1 MSPLAPEFR
10 ARPYLAPDMA
20 ICNPA
25 DLPQILKKG
34 QRVLGLDVGTK
45 TIGLALS
52 DTLLMVATPLRT
64 VRRTRFKADAAEV
77 LREVDAHGVGA
88 LAIGLPIALD
98 GRESP
103 RSQSVRQFARN
114 LLEIRDLPVVFWD
127 ERLSTAAVERTMIEA
142 DLTRRRRSEIIDRTA
157 AAYILQGLLD
167 RLAHDRANETAR
179 ST

>member
-1 MSPLAPEFR
+1 
-10 ARPYLAPDMA
+10 MA
-20 ICNPA
+20 LCNPS
-25 DLPQILKKG
+25 DLPQILEKG
-34 QRVLGLDVGTK
+34 RRILGLDVGTK

-77 LREVDAHGVGA
+77 LREVDAHRVGA
-88 LAIGLPIALD
+88 LAIGLPIGLD
-98 GRESP
+98 GRETP

-114 LLEIRDLPVVFWD
+114 LLELRDLLVVFWD

-142 DLTRRRRSEIIDRTA
+142 DLSRQRRKEIIDRTA

-167 RLAHDRANETAR
+167 RLAHDRTNDQPT
-179 ST
+179 SS

>member
-1 MSPLAPEFR
+1 
-10 ARPYLAPDMA
+10 MA
-20 ICNPA
+20 ICNPG
-25 DLPQILKKG
+25 DLPQILAKG

-64 VRRTRFKADAAEV
+64 IRRGRFKTDAAEV
-77 LREVDAHGVGA
+77 LREVDAHGAGA

-142 DLTRRRRSEIIDRTA
+142 ALTRRRRSEIIDRTA

-167 RLAHDRANETAR
+167 RLAHENAKAR
-179 ST
+179 SS

>member
-1 MSPLAPEFR
+1 
-10 ARPYLAPDMA
+10 MA
-20 ICNPA
+20 ICNPG
-25 DLPQILKKG
+25 DLPQILAKG

-64 VRRTRFKADAAEV
+64 IRRGRFKTDAAEV
-77 LREVDAHGVGA
+77 LREVDAHGAGA

-167 RLAHDRANETAR
+167 RLAHENAKAR
-179 ST
+179 SS

>member
-1 MSPLAPEFR
+1 
-10 ARPYLAPDMA
+10 MA
-20 ICNPA
+20 ICNPG
-25 DLPQILKKG
+25 DLSQILAKG

-64 VRRTRFKADAAEV
+64 VRRTRFKTDAAEV

-114 LLEIRDLPVVFWD
+114 LLEIRDLPMVFWD
-127 ERLSTAAVERTMIEA
+127 ERLSTAAVERVMIEA
-142 DLTRRRRSEIIDRTA
+142 DITRRRRGEIIDRTA

-167 RLAHDRANETAR
+167 RLAHDRTTEKAR

>member
-1 MSPLAPEFR
+1 
-10 ARPYLAPDMA
+10 MA

-25 DLPQILKKG
+25 DLPQILEKSR
-34 QRVLGLDVGTK
+34 RVLGLDVGTK

-52 DTLLMVATPLRT
+52 DTRRMVATPLRT
-64 VRRTRFKADAAEV
+64 IRRTRFKADAAEV
-77 LREVDAHGVGA
+77 LREVDTHGVGA

-127 ERLSTAAVERTMIEA
+127 ERLSTAAVERSMIEA

-157 AAYILQGLLD
+157 AAYVLQGLLD
-167 RLAHDRANETAR
+167 RLAHDAR
-179 ST
+179 TNSGS

>member
-1 MSPLAPEFR
+1 
-10 ARPYLAPDMA
+10 MA
-20 ICNPA
+20 ICNPS
-25 DLPQILKKG
+25 DLRQILKKG
-34 QRVLGLDVGTK
+34 ERVLGLDVGTK

-52 DTLLMVATPLRT
+52 DTLMMVATPLRT
-64 VRRTRFKADAAEV
+64 IRRTRFKADAAEV

-88 LAIGLPIALD
+88 LAIGLPISLE

-167 RLAHDRANETAR
+167 RLAHDRADDAR

>member
-1 MSPLAPEFR
+1 
-10 ARPYLAPDMA
+10 MA
-20 ICNPA
+20 ICNPG
-25 DLPQILKKG
+25 DLSQILAKG

-64 VRRTRFKADAAEV
+64 VRRTRFKTDAAEV

-114 LLEIRDLPVVFWD
+114 LLEIRDLPMVFWD
-127 ERLSTAAVERTMIEA
+127 ERLSTAAVERVMIEA
-142 DLTRRRRSEIIDRTA
+142 DITRRRRSEIIDRTA

-167 RLAHDRANETAR
+167 RLAHDRTTEKAR

>member
-1 MSPLAPEFR
+1 
-10 ARPYLAPDMA
+10 MA
-20 ICNPA
+20 ICNPG
-25 DLPQILKKG
+25 DLLQILAKG

-64 VRRTRFKADAAEV
+64 IRRGRFKADAAEV

-167 RLAHDRANETAR
+167 RLAHQAT
-179 ST
+179 TKI

>member
-1 MSPLAPEFR
+1 
-10 ARPYLAPDMA
+10 MA

-25 DLPQILKKG
+25 DLPQILAKG

-64 VRRTRFKADAAEV
+64 IRRTRFKADAAEV

-114 LLEIRDLPVVFWD
+114 LLEIRDLPMVFWD

-167 RLAHDRANETAR
+167 RLAHGRASERAR
-179 ST
+179 GT

>member
-1 MSPLAPEFR
+1 
-10 ARPYLAPDMA
+10 MA

-25 DLPQILKKG
+25 DLPQILAKG

-52 DTLLMVATPLRT
+52 DTRRMVATPLRT
-64 VRRTRFKADAAEV
+64 IRRTRFKADAAEV
-77 LREVDAHGVGA
+77 LREVDTHGVGA

-98 GRESP
+98 GSESP
-103 RSQSVRQFARN
+103 RSQSVRQFGRN

-127 ERLSTAAVERTMIEA
+127 ERLSTAAVERSMIEA

-167 RLAHDRANETAR
+167 RLAHDAR
-179 ST
+179 TSSGS

>member
-1 MSPLAPEFR
+1 
-10 ARPYLAPDMA
+10 MA

-25 DLPQILKKG
+25 DLPQVLKKG
-34 QRVLGLDVGTK
+34 QRLLGLDVGTK

-114 LLEIRDLPVVFWD
+114 LLEVRDLPVVFWD

-167 RLAHDRANETAR
+167 RLAHDRASETAR
-179 ST
+179 SP

>member
-1 MSPLAPEFR
+1 MSLAEVR
-10 ARPYLAPDMA
+10 AYLAPAMP
-20 ICNPA
+20 ICNPVE
-25 DLPQILKKG
+25 LQQLVKKSA
-34 QRVLGLDVGTK
+34 RLLGLDVGTK

-64 VRRTRFKADAAEV
+64 IRRTRFKADAAEV

-114 LLEIRDLPVVFWD
+114 L
-127 ERLSTAAVERTMIEA
+127 
-142 DLTRRRRSEIIDRTA
+142 
-157 AAYILQGLLD
+157 
-167 RLAHDRANETAR
+167 
-179 ST
+179 

>member
-1 MSPLAPEFR
+1 
-10 ARPYLAPDMA
+10 MA
-20 ICNPA
+20 ICNPG
-25 DLPQILKKG
+25 DLPQILAKG

-64 VRRTRFKADAAEV
+64 IRRTRFKTDAAEV

-88 LAIGLPIALD
+88 LAIGLPISLE
-98 GRESP
+98 GHESP

-114 LLEIRDLPVVFWD
+114 LLETRDLPMVFWD
-127 ERLSTAAVERTMIEA
+127 ERLSTAAVERVMIEA
-142 DLTRRRRSEIIDRTA
+142 DITRRRRSEIIDRTA

-167 RLAHDRANETAR
+167 RLAHSKTH
-179 ST
+179 SGSI

>member
-1 MSPLAPEFR
+1 
-10 ARPYLAPDMA
+10 MA

-77 LREVDAHGVGA
+77 LREVDTHDVGA
-88 LAIGLPIALD
+88 LAIGLPISLE

-114 LLEIRDLPVVFWD
+114 LLEVRDLPAVFWD

-167 RLAHDRANETAR
+167 RLARQSSSE
-179 ST
+179 S

>member
-1 MSPLAPEFR
+1 
-10 ARPYLAPDMA
+10 MA

-25 DLPQILKKG
+25 DLPQALKKG

-52 DTLLMVATPLRT
+52 DTLLMLATPLRT
-64 VRRTRFKADAAEV
+64 VRRTRFKTDAAEV

-88 LAIGLPIALD
+88 LAIGLPISLE

-114 LLEIRDLPVVFWD
+114 LLEVRDLPVVFWD

-167 RLAHDRANETAR
+167 RLGHDRASETAR

>member
-1 MSPLAPEFR
+1 VL
-10 ARPYLAPDMA
+10 PYLASDMA
-20 ICNPA
+20 ICNPT
-25 DLPQILKKG
+25 DLPQILEKG

-64 VRRTRFKADAAEV
+64 IRRTRFKTDAAEV
-77 LREVDAHGVGA
+77 LREADAHGVGA

-114 LLEIRDLPVVFWD
+114 LLQVRDLPVVFWD

-142 DLTRRRRSEIIDRTA
+142 DLTRRRRREIIDRTA

-167 RLAHDRANETAR
+167 RLAHDRAAETTR

>member
-1 MSPLAPEFR
+1 
-10 ARPYLAPDMA
+10 MA

-25 DLPQILKKG
+25 DLQQILEKS

-52 DTLLMVATPLRT
+52 DTRRMVATPLRT
-64 VRRTRFKADAAEV
+64 IRRTRFKADAAEV
-77 LREVDAHGVGA
+77 LREVDTHGVGA

-114 LLEIRDLPVVFWD
+114 LLEVRDLPVVFWD
-127 ERLSTAAVERTMIEA
+127 ERLSTAAVERAMIEA

-167 RLAHDRANETAR
+167 RLAHDAR
-179 ST
+179 TSSGS

>member
-1 MSPLAPEFR
+1 
-10 ARPYLAPDMA
+10 MA

-64 VRRTRFKADAAEV
+64 VRRSRFKADAAEV
-77 LREVDAHGVGA
+77 LSEVDAHGVGA
-88 LAIGLPIALD
+88 IAIGLPIALD

-114 LLEIRDLPVVFWD
+114 LLAIRDLPVVFWD

-167 RLAHDRANETAR
+167 RLAHDRASDTIR

>member
-1 MSPLAPEFR
+1 
-10 ARPYLAPDMA
+10 MA
-20 ICNPA
+20 ICNPG
-25 DLPQILKKG
+25 DLPQILAKG

-64 VRRTRFKADAAEV
+64 IRRGRFKADAAEV

-167 RLAHDRANETAR
+167 RLAHQAT
-179 ST
+179 TKI